1 MSEAPTDA
9 EVIDQVM
16 ACVPDDIDI
25 FRMLRR
31 AGRRDVDKAKA
42 IDDALHPIRRGL
54 AMLRHNSEQG
64 ASA

>member
-1 MSEAPTDA
+1 MSKAPTNA
-9 EVIDQVM
+9 EVIAEVM
-16 ACVPDDIDI
+16 ACIPDDIDI

-31 AGRRDVDKAKA
+31 AGRRDADKAKA

-54 AMLRHNSEQG
+54 AMLRHNSDQG